1 MLAVVVALSAR
12 IYKRAM
18 KGSKSM
24 GIEADF
30 FDLIKQLN
38 PYSKTME
45 FGHLPAPGLTAG
57 GTSGNATAANIQV
70 QIDNYKGEWSFR
82 GGIEQIKRS
91 LRVTYRYPI
100 LATDENGDVIYENGH
115 PKETGLY
122 ATEHLLIGYAGG
134 NH

>member
-1 MLAVVVALSAR
+1 
-12 IYKRAM
+12 
-18 KGSKSM
+18 M

-30 FDLIKQLN
+30 FDLIQKLN

-45 FGHLPAPGLTAG
+45 FGHLPAPGSTAA
-57 GTSGNATAANIQV
+57 GTSDNPTAANIHLE
-70 QIDNYKGEWSFR
+70 IDNYKGEWSFR
-82 GGIEQIKRS
+82 GGVEQIKRS
-91 LRVTYRYPI
+91 LRITYRYPI

-115 PKETGLY
+115 PKKTGLY